1 VTLLTGSLSLINFS
15 TEKAYKTQIMLSK
28 KVIREDKLPNELRYI
43 AGVDVA
49 YTNEL
54 SIGAV
59 AVFEYKSLRLVE
71 CQTSVLRTVFPYI
84 PTLLSFREVPPSISC
99 IKRLKTS
106 PDVIL
111 VNGHGLAHPRRCGF
125 ACHLGVVLKKPA
137 IGIAKNKLVGEIE
150 DFKGRDFAYIWHS
163 GEIVGVALMP
173 APRVKPIYVSIGNMV
188 SLETAINIVRRC
200 LQNSRLP
207 EPLKAA
213 HNVASQAKKLLE
225 NAKTD

>member
-1 VTLLTGSLSLINFS
+1 MTGSLSLINFS
-15 TEKAYKTQIMLSK
+15 VEKAYKAQIMLSK
-28 KVIREDKLPNELRYI
+28 KVIREDKLPSELRYI

-59 AVFEYKSLRLVE
+59 AVFDYNSLKLVE

-84 PTLLSFREVPPSISC
+84 PTLLSFREVPPSVSC
-99 IKRLKTS
+99 IKKLKIS

-137 IGIAKNKLVGEIE
+137 IGIAKNKLVGEVE
-150 DFKGRDFAYIWHS
+150 DFKEGGSAYIWHG
-163 GEIVGVALMP
+163 GEIVGVALTP
-173 APRVKPIYVSIGNMV
+173 APRVKPIYISIGNMV
-188 SLETAINIVRRC
+188 SLETAINIVRHC
-200 LQNSRLP
+200 LQNSRVP

-213 HNVASQAKKLLE
+213 HNVANQAKRLLE